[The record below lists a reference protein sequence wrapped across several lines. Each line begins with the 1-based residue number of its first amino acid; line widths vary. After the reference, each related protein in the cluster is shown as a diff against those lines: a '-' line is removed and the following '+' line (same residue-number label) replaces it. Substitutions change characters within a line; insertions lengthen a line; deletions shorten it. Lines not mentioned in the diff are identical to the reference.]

1 MSGHSKWSSIKH
13 KKGAK
18 DARRGKLFSKLI
30 REITVAAKM
39 GGGELDANPRLRQ
52 AINTARGANLPQ
64 DTIMRAV
71 TKGAG
76 GADGVDYAEVI
87 YEGYGP
93 HNAAV
98 VIEALT
104 DNRNRTASSIRSTF
118 TKYDGNLGAS
128 NSVLFM
134 FDRVGTIVIDRST
147 IDEDTLTGYVLEA
160 EGEDLQSGDEG
171 YIVSTRLEAFEPVKS
186 FLESKG
192 LEIKESELIWQP
204 QSKVTIEDKAQAERV
219 INFLEALEDDDDVQ
233 KVHTNLDIDQN
244 VLTELAAE

>member
-39 GGGELDANPRLRQ
+39 GGAELDANPRLRQ
-52 AINTARGANLPQ
+52 AINNARAANLPQ
-64 DTIMRAV
+64 DTVMRAV

-93 HNAAV
+93 HNTAV

-118 TKYDGNLGAS
+118 SKYDGNLGAS

-134 FDRVGTIVIDRST
+134 FDHVGTIVIDRSA
-147 IDEDTLTGYVLEA
+147 IDEDTLTDYVLEA
-160 EGEDLQSGDEG
+160 GGEDLESGDEG

-192 LEIKESELIWQP
+192 LEIKESDLIWQP
-204 QSKVTIEDKAQAERV
+204 QSKVMIGDKAQAERV

-244 VLTELAAE
+244 VLTELAAG

>member
-39 GGGELDANPRLRQ
+39 GGAELDANPRLRQ
-52 AINTARGANLPQ
+52 AVNNARAANLPQ
-64 DTIMRAV
+64 DTVMRAV

-118 TKYDGNLGAS
+118 SKYDGNLGAS

-134 FDRVGTIVIDRST
+134 FDHVGTIVIDRSA
-147 IDEDTLTGYVLEA
+147 IDEDTLTDYVLEA
-160 EGEDLQSGDEG
+160 GAEDLQSGDEG

-204 QSKVTIEDKAQAERV
+204 QSKVMIGDKAQAERV

-244 VLTELAAE
+244 VLTELAAG

>member
-52 AINTARGANLPQ
+52 AINNARAANLPQ
-64 DTIMRAV
+64 DTVMRAV

-118 TKYDGNLGAS
+118 SKYDGNLGAS

-134 FDRVGTIVIDRST
+134 FDHVGTIVIDRSA
-147 IDEDTLTGYVLEA
+147 IDEDTLTDYVLEA
-160 EGEDLQSGDEG
+160 GGEDLESGDEG

-204 QSKVTIEDKAQAERV
+204 QSKVMIGDKAQAERV

-244 VLTELAAE
+244 VLTELAAG

>member
-39 GGGELDANPRLRQ
+39 GGAELDANPRLRQ
-52 AINTARGANLPQ
+52 AVNNARAANLPQ
-64 DTIMRAV
+64 DTVMRAV

-118 TKYDGNLGAS
+118 SKYDGNLGAS

-134 FDRVGTIVIDRST
+134 FDHVGTIVIDRSA
-147 IDEDTLTGYVLEA
+147 IDEDTLTDYVLEA
-160 EGEDLQSGDEG
+160 GGEDLESGDEG

-204 QSKVTIEDKAQAERV
+204 QSKVMIGDKAQAERV

-244 VLTELAAE
+244 VLTELAAG

>member
-1 MSGHSKWSSIKH
+1 MSGHSKWSGIKH
-13 KKGAK
+13 KKAVVDAK
-18 DARRGKLFSKLI
+18 RGKLFSKLI

-52 AINTARGANLPQ
+52 AINTARAANLPQ

-171 YIVSTRLEAFEPVKS
+171 YLVSTRLEAFEPVKS

-204 QSKVTIEDKAQAERV
+204 QTKVTIEDKAQAERV

>member
-52 AINTARGANLPQ
+52 AINNARAANLPQ
-64 DTIMRAV
+64 DTAMRAV

-118 TKYDGNLGAS
+118 SKYDGNLGAS

-134 FDRVGTIVIDRST
+134 FDHVGTIVIDRSA
-147 IDEDTLTGYVLEA
+147 IDEDTLTDYVLEA
-160 EGEDLQSGDEG
+160 GGEDLESGDEG

-204 QSKVTIEDKAQAERV
+204 QSKVMIGDKAQAERV

-244 VLTELAAE
+244 VLTELAAG